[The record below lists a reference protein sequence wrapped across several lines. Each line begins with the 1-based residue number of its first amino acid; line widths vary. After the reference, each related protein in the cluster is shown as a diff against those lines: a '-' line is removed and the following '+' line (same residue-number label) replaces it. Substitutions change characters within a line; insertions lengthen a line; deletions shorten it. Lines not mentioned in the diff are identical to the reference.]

1 MRQIVG
7 WTLLLTMLVV
17 GCEPKDR
24 ESIVQDGGKA
34 LEHAGRA
41 VSTAWNSV
49 AKKVSEISP
58 ESSQDAMDQ
67 ARLAVADLQ
76 KKAEAI
82 PNPTPEVLRQVEQAR
97 AALAKIDAA
106 AKLRELQDQAA
117 ALTQQ
122 AKQQTEAG
130 AKQLADLQ
138 NQIKAAREHYDAA
151 STQLEK
157 LAPP

>member
-1 MRQIVG
+1 
-7 WTLLLTMLVV
+7 MLVV